1 MVFNLSTKYSVMD
14 GRYLFSK
21 YHDFKKSE
29 RELNENLTIIK
40 KWAFQCKMDFNP
52 EPKNRVIEV
61 CFSRKI
67 LSNNLSPLFF
77 NQSQVKISES
87 QNNLQ

>member
-40 KWAFQCKMDFNP
+40 KWAFQWKMDFNP
-52 EPKNRVIEV
+52 EPKNRVIKV